1 MEKGASSPFT
11 EDSGIRLACLMQRSW
26 KHPFTYR
33 LGEHGG
39 STRTPRIHLRFRR
52 RNHETQKDT
61 KGRLG
66 LLGIRFHRSSFVY
79 LLCFVVETSV
89 FGLNH
94 LSQSIHSFLR
104 ELGDLAVQIL
114 PPFHAASP
122 KYHPNTFDCPAL
134 RIFLNLF

>member
-1 MEKGASSPFT
+1 
-11 EDSGIRLACLMQRSW
+11 
-26 KHPFTYR
+26 
-33 LGEHGG
+33 
-39 STRTPRIHLRFRR
+39 
-52 RNHETQKDT
+52 
-61 KGRLG
+61 

-122 KYHPNTFDCPAL
+122 KYHPNTFDYPAL
-134 RIFLNLF
+134 RIFLNLFERSAT